1 MKKRLSGIGAS
12 NGVAV
17 GKAFLL
23 QTPQFCF
30 DQIQFQGQQQ
40 ELANYHQTKK
50 TAIEQLQEIIAITTK
65 QLSVEKAAVFQA
77 HIFMVEDQELNDQI
91 EQQISN
97 HVPLAIAIRDTYQQF
112 INQFQGLNDQY
123 FKERVA
129 DLIDVQNRLLAIV
142 FHQPLP
148 DLLRINKPC
157 IIVAH
162 DLTPSETVQLNPKF
176 VKGFVTNIGGST
188 SHAAIMARTLE
199 IPAVLSVEN
208 ITTFVQTNQVIGID
222 GTTGDVEII
231 VNDQQQKFWLE
242 KQSSFHLYQQELANY
257 KLVSPITTD
266 QHQVLVEGNI
276 GNHLDVNKV
285 IANGGEGIGLFR
297 SEFLYMNNNNW
308 PDEETQLASYQTV
321 LQQMPKHLVIIR
333 TLDIGGDKNLS
344 YYHFPKEM
352 NPFLGYRALRLCLD
366 QPAIFKTQLRALL
379 RASIYGKLGIMFPM
393 VTTVEEFL
401 KAKALTLAVA
411 KELKKEGYLVSNDY
425 LIGMMIEVPT
435 AAVLASTFA
444 KHADFFSIGS
454 NDLIQYSMAVDRMS
468 NQVNY
473 LYQPNFPGLLKMIK
487 LAIEGAQSYNK
498 PIGMCGEMASDLKS
512 IPILLGL
519 KLNAFSMSA
528 GAIPAAKRLISKL
541 NYQECVQLANQAL
554 LLETTKEVN
563 QLVTTFLTKR
573 NIQI

>member
-23 QTPQFCF
+23 QPPQFCF

-77 HIFMVEDQELNDQI
+77 HIFMVEDQELNAQI

-148 DLLRINKPC
+148 DLLRINQPC

-199 IPAVLSVEN
+199 IPAVLSVKN
-208 ITTFVQTNQVIGID
+208 ITTFVQTNQLIGID

-379 RASIYGKLGIMFPM
+379 RASVYGKLGIMFPM

-401 KAKALTLAVA
+401 KAKALTLTVA

>member
-1 MKKRLSGIGAS
+1 
-12 NGVAV
+12 
-17 GKAFLL
+17 
-23 QTPQFCF
+23 
-30 DQIQFQGQQQ
+30 
-40 ELANYHQTKK
+40 
-50 TAIEQLQEIIAITTK
+50 
-65 QLSVEKAAVFQA
+65 
-77 HIFMVEDQELNDQI
+77 
-91 EQQISN
+91 
-97 HVPLAIAIRDTYQQF
+97 
-112 INQFQGLNDQY
+112 
-123 FKERVA
+123 
-129 DLIDVQNRLLAIV
+129 
-142 FHQPLP
+142 
-148 DLLRINKPC
+148 
-157 IIVAH
+157 
-162 DLTPSETVQLNPKF
+162 
-176 VKGFVTNIGGST
+176 
-188 SHAAIMARTLE
+188 
-199 IPAVLSVEN
+199 
-208 ITTFVQTNQVIGID
+208 
-222 GTTGDVEII
+222 
-231 VNDQQQKFWLE
+231 
-242 KQSSFHLYQQELANY
+242 
-257 KLVSPITTD
+257 
-266 QHQVLVEGNI
+266 
-276 GNHLDVNKV
+276 
-285 IANGGEGIGLFR
+285 
-297 SEFLYMNNNNW
+297 
-308 PDEETQLASYQTV
+308 
-321 LQQMPKHLVIIR
+321 MPKHLVIIR

-487 LAIEGAQSYNK
+487 LAIDGAQNYNK

>member
-208 ITTFVQTNQVIGID
+208 ITTFVQTNQLIGID

-487 LAIEGAQSYNK
+487 LAIEGARSYNK